1 MQWQNIMKD
10 KWMNIGCEDDELKP
24 YVEPPAD
31 VLDPL
36 RIGKNPSH
44 TLVLS
49 CRVRGLMAIKIS
61 GEFER
66 GRIGLGTVFVGHKVL
81 RGPL

>member
-1 MQWQNIMKD
+1 MKD

-36 RIGKNPSH
+36 RIGKTPSNK
-44 TLVLS
+44 LVLS
-49 CRVRGLMAIKIS
+49 CRGKGFIAIKIS
-61 GEFER
+61 GER
-66 GRIGLGTVFVGHKVL
+66 GWDGGKMVKK
-81 RGPL
+81 

>member
-1 MQWQNIMKD
+1 
-10 KWMNIGCEDDELKP
+10 MNIGCEDDELKP